1 MPLAVSPA
9 CELELLDAP
18 PAFSV
23 SPEQQGTLSVLRIHG
38 DVDITTAPQLKEAVV
53 AALERGAT
61 SMALDLSGVAYL
73 DSIGLGV
80 LITARK
86 RTAERGGTVYL
97 IGVGEKIHRVL
108 RLLSMEKIFQLCSEA
123 DLPQA

>member
-1 MPLAVSPA
+1 MPLAVRPA
-9 CELELLDAP
+9 RELELLDTP

-23 SPEQQGTLSVLRIHG
+23 SPEQRGTLSVLRILG
-38 DVDITTAPQLKEAVV
+38 DVDIATAPQLQEAVI

-73 DSIGLGV
+73 DSIGLGA
-80 LITARK
+80 LISARK

-97 IGVGEKIHRVL
+97 IGVGDRIHRVL
-108 RLLSMEKIFQLCSEA
+108 CLLSMEKIFQLCCEA
-123 DLPQA
+123 DL